1 MGEKVYNWFF
11 APAENKGFGDYER
24 EVLATVARSFI
35 WVMVVLFIFLKIGL
49 ISSICSNVNFSVWFL
64 NQKDVSLS
72 QAFGSAFA
80 VFQFLG
86 TLVFAPFLEELVF
99 RVLPCVLATDDSGK
113 LRPRIGVPIVLFG
126 SFFAFGYVH
135 GQGYLSIIIQG
146 VLGLFLLRLFLRN
159 GPRIWVAYLSCVAAH
174 SMYNLLTALCHFNYA
189 SN

>member
-1 MGEKVYNWFF
+1 MGARLYNWFF
-11 APAENKGFGDYER
+11 APCGCKGFGDCER
-24 EVLATVARSFI
+24 EVMATVARSFV

-49 ISSICSNVNFSVWFL
+49 IRSIGSSVNFSVWFL